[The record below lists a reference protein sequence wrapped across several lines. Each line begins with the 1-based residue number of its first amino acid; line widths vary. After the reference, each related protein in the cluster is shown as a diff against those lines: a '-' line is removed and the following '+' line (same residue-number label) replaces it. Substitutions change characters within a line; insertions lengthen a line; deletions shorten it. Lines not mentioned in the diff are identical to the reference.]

1 VLVKYKPGRRDGPNK
16 REFCI
21 FESMSGE
28 PLPRVLGYSP
38 KDEIA
43 AIGFFLGAPNNP
55 EKLKDYGEHHAA
67 TFHLPDAYLGS
78 NAKLRDTLNNL
89 VLHSPQQWQTEV
101 ALPFR
106 KVEGTTVEWDTIQFN
121 VGLMARVPPEGVS
134 RMQTALR
141 RRHRARVVRR
151 GIGLMIESDFYATEA
166 GRKHFTDQLTSIRYC
181 VQETCNFDVLYA
193 YLASENYDFRYDIMK
208 GLRSK
213 RSIKNA
219 MQHDIMMY
227 GIVQKQGLGFDR
239 AVEESKCRM
248 ARYQVTPDMIVV
260 PPQLLLYVAMS
271 PEEKIK
277 YSEGGPTAVTR
288 FEQGKNGYETRAFRG
303 MGVFESLPYE
313 VGSDEDSMQLLQR
326 HTQVGEFYRMS
337 PPVAYNESMPLPSC
351 YMDIVIYDE
360 DADQHVHITFQEAAK
375 AALIDNGDFMKN
387 DPCKVKKWFDQ
398 RKGDFF
404 HSDRETFTQAFERN
418 ADDLTTYLGTS
429 NGKTFDKMEK
439 DISGD
444 LNAISKGI
452 FQRVIGAGFD
462 EEAYKQREDLGSKD
476 ENQVRD
482 TTSSQQLRVLMMRA
496 LAHVL
501 KHGSEEDKVG
511 FMSLVL
517 LTTANPQ
524 MEKINF
530 KRIYQLLSTLSS
542 AGVWVP
548 LSITIARPFIE
559 HITMSA
565 VLTKAGEDTGVT
577 LFGPADMQISA
588 NTSVKTVEGHYT
600 CNTKAVVSKPQNVLV
615 MRDIMCNGY
624 VGGSNT
630 KFFGSDGKKHL
641 SGAFDAGKAQQEL
654 ANRANGEGEVV
665 ASMLAFFVPSDEDDD
680 AHRDT
685 VISVANRGVPWET
698 STDGNLVSMFP
709 GGEDNFTAYNK
720 LLSLADIHQGED
732 PYAMASQDYF
742 ASSNSMNSVCFL
754 GPHRKFNPFSST
766 GFQLVTG
773 QGHFGADAI
782 PGDARWRRGEM
793 VSLEAA
799 RNSVV
804 SLELAAQSQM
814 AFRPRN
820 Y

>member
-1 VLVKYKPGRRDGPNK
+1 
-16 REFCI
+16 
-21 FESMSGE
+21 MSAE

-193 YLASENYDFRYDIMK
+193 YLASDNYDFRYDIMK

-213 RSIKNA
+213 RSIKHA

-288 FEQGKNGYETRAFRG
+288 FEQGKKGYETRAFRG

-337 PPVAYNESMPLPSC
+337 PPVAYNETMALPSC

-375 AALIDNGDFMKN
+375 AAFIDNLDLVNK
-387 DPCKVKKWFDQ
+387 DPCNLKKWFQD

-404 HSDRETFTQAFERN
+404 DVAAETFTQAFRRN
-418 ADDLTTYLGTS
+418 KNDLSAYLGIS
-429 NGKTFDKMEK
+429 DGKTFENVPSEGATFD
-439 DISGD
+439 DILDSISGT
-444 LNAISKGI
+444 
-452 FQRVIGAGFD
+452 
-462 EEAYKQREDLGSKD
+462 AYGLIQGLLPLEKNTYAKLVVLGGQKTAKD
-476 ENQVRD
+476 K
-482 TTSSQQLRVLMMRA
+482 TSSQQLRVLMMRA
-496 LAHVL
+496 LAHVVKYGAEQDKIAFAHL
-501 KHGSEEDKVG
+501 ILLAGSEDFFPNIKFEG
-511 FMSLVL
+511 
-517 LTTANPQ
+517 
-524 MEKINF
+524 
-530 KRIYQLLSTLSS
+530 IYKLLSALSS
-542 AGVWVP
+542 NGVWVP

-630 KFFGSDGKKHL
+630 KFFGSEGKKHL
-641 SGAFDAGKAQQEL
+641 SSGFNKEKATEEL
-654 ANRANGEGEVV
+654 AKRANGEGEVV
-665 ASMLAFFVPSDEDDD
+665 ASMLAFFVPCDEDDD

-698 STDGNLVSMFP
+698 NTDGNLVSMFP
-709 GGEDNFTAYNK
+709 GGQANFTAYNDLLK
-720 LLSLADIHQGED
+720 LEEIHQGED

-742 ASSNSMNSVCFL
+742 ASSNSMNSLCFL

-814 AFRPRN
+814 AFRPRS